1 MSNFILPLILLIA
14 FPTTSLPGTEAVNN
28 CPRKCQ
34 CIWRDAKITVDC
46 SNQTLASI
54 PTTVERNTQVLN
66 ISGNDI
72 PIFGRAHFSRLGLI
86 NLQRVSCARCNLVS
100 VDAKAFLG
108 LTNLVELDLSNNKLV
123 EVSKGFN
130 IQMLMWSPIIL
141 SVGWCKPHFYSWPH
155 SM

>member
-1 MSNFILPLILLIA
+1 MSLRTSGFSGSRFSGLFVPAVIFLTV
-14 FPTTSLPGTEAVNN
+14 FPTTTFRPTAAANT

-34 CIWRDAKITVDC
+34 CIWRDSKITVDC

-66 ISGNDI
+66 VSGNDI

-100 VDAKAFLG
+100 VDPKAFLG
-108 LTNLVELDLSNNKLV
+108 LTNLVELDLSNNKLS
-123 EVSKGFN
+123 EVRFVKLWLNCKDGS
-130 IQMLMWSPIIL
+130 LT
-141 SVGWCKPHFYSWPH
+141 GWFC
-155 SM
+155 

>member
-1 MSNFILPLILLIA
+1 
-14 FPTTSLPGTEAVNN
+14 
-28 CPRKCQ
+28 
-34 CIWRDAKITVDC
+34 
-46 SNQTLASI
+46 
-54 PTTVERNTQVLN
+54 VERNTQVLN

-123 EVSKGFN
+123 EVSKSFTFN
-130 IQMLMWSPIIL
+130 VEGSSKL
-141 SVGWCKPHFYSWPH
+141 SFGYSNHFTHGSRK
-155 SM
+155 SQ